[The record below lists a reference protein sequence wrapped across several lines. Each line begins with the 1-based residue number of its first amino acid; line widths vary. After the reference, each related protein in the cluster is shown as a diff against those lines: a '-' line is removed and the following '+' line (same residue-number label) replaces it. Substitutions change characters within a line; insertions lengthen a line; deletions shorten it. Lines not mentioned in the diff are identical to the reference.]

1 MIAPCRLRFW
11 LSRFPRAPRSVLL
24 CLLLVACQVLVQ
36 RSALGE
42 EPTTIISLA
51 PPSRQVVRRHA
62 TARGHDDSGIIETA
76 DGELVDTNAPA
87 DDELC
92 VNEPADSASR
102 DDTDIEEADADEVDE
117 SIADDLKSDDATTDD
132 TISADDIPCTL
143 AHPTPTD
150 CPSAECPPGE
160 FPAEDCPAEDAPD
173 DDACDIAD
181 DEEYEGYPVLGP
193 DAPLPPVCRDVRLC
207 IDRCKPAEGEFW
219 IVSTRKAPVRCNL
232 DQGLG
237 CIEYYKRTG
246 RDRYQQYSLDE
257 FLMAMD
263 PSLPTCIYVHGNT
276 LDWDGAI
283 EGGTR
288 VYRKIGRGIHGFRLV
303 LWSWPAE
310 RLKGYGLEGNVVEKA
325 DRSESQ
331 GYYLAWLIDL
341 LDPRLPLGL
350 AGHSYGCRT
359 ITAGLHG
366 LATGHIAG
374 YELPPRQYVGWRPTE
389 ACLVAAAMDK
399 WLLTPR
405 GHHSLAVTQVDRMLI
420 TVNPDDRTLALLQ
433 KWFPWEALGLNGLPA
448 RPIAPYDQRVL
459 QMESTSW
466 VNKAHRFQAYAHDRE
481 LADRLRP
488 YFFYLDAPEPIPA
501 ELVPSGEPLESS
513 EPELKAL
520 PVE

>member
-1 MIAPCRLRFW
+1 MIAPEQSRFW
-11 LSRFPRAPRSVLL
+11 LSRFPRARRSALH

-36 RSALGE
+36 HSALGG
-42 EPTTIISLA
+42 EPTTILSLA
-51 PPSRQVVRRHA
+51 PPSRQVVERHA
-62 TARGHDDSGIIETA
+62 AAGRHDDAEIVETD
-76 DGELVDTNAPA
+76 DGELVDTS
-87 DDELC
+87 
-92 VNEPADSASR
+92 DSA
-102 DDTDIEEADADEVDE
+102 DTELGDHGPSDCVSPDETEVAEAAADNVDE
-117 SIADDLKSDDATTDD
+117 TIADDLGSEDAVSGDSITGDE
-132 TISADDIPCTL
+132 IRGALPPCPAAD
-143 AHPTPTD
+143 
-150 CPSAECPPGE
+150 CPPGE
-160 FPAEDCPAEDAPD
+160 LPTDECPTEGAPVD
-173 DDACDIAD
+173 DDSCDCAD
-181 DEEYEGYPVLGP
+181 DEEFAGYPVLGP

-207 IDRCKPAEGEFW
+207 IDRCKPPRGEFW

-237 CIEYYKRTG
+237 CIEYYKRVG

-288 VYRKIGRGIHGFRLV
+288 VYRKIGRGINGFRLV

-325 DRSESQ
+325 YRAESQ
-331 GYYLAWLIDL
+331 GYYLAWLVDL
-341 LDPRLPLGL
+341 LDPRLPLSL
-350 AGHSYGCRT
+350 AGHSYGCRS
-359 ITAGLHG
+359 ITAGLQG

-374 YELPPRQYVGWRPTE
+374 YVLPDRQYTGWRPMQ

-405 GHHSLAVTQVDRMLI
+405 GRHALAVTQVDRMLI
-420 TVNPDDRTLALLQ
+420 TVNPKDRTLALLP

-466 VNKAHRFQAYAHDRE
+466 VNKAHRFQAYATDRE

-501 ELVPSGEPLESS
+501 ELVPSGEPVDSAPS
-513 EPELKAL
+513 APAA
-520 PVE
+520 PNP